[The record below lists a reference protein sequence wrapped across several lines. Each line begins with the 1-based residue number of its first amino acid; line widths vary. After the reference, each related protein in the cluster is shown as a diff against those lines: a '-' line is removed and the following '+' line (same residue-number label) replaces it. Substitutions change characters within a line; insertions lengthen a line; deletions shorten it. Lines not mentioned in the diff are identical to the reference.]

1 MFTPENKQYLVE
13 TSLRSLSRAY
23 VKLREGIQ
31 HIRRARSQRG
41 ATYVPKVFDIQN
53 AYKYSCRDFSPGC
66 CLSCVNSACRS
77 GQALPCPMMDPR
89 CWQQPTEPRF
99 GSVEPLGRSLSMFF
113 FNSPNL
119 RDHDDPNNHNIMC
132 VFCCCYHHLRYGL
145 LKNDTSHEA

>member
-66 CLSCVNSACRS
+66 WLSCVNSACRS

-119 RDHDDPNNHNIMC
+119 RDHDDPNKHNIMC
-132 VFCCCYHHLRYGL
+132 VCFAVVTTIRGMAC
-145 LKNDTSHEA
+145 